1 LAIPDNGRGDANYE
15 DINRI
20 APPAPVPAL
29 PPAPDTPLVGNP
41 VLIAEHQPVQVM
53 PKDAEPEPTE
63 KPATK
68 ITDRRE
74 YEQARA
80 LGAMERL
87 DTASY

>member
-1 LAIPDNGRGDANYE
+1 
-15 DINRI
+15 
-20 APPAPVPAL
+20 
-29 PPAPDTPLVGNP
+29 
-41 VLIAEHQPVQVM
+41 M

-68 ITDRRE
+68 TTDWRE